1 MSSSVEKIKERLGI
15 VDVVESYIKL
25 ERAGGSFKA
34 RCPFHNEKTPS
45 FFVSP
50 DRNSYYCF
58 GCGAKGDIFSFVEQF
73 EGVDFMGALRMLAD
87 KAGVALRFEPKEKKD
102 ERERL
107 FDCMEASTKVFEAN
121 LFENK
126 EALDYLKNRGL
137 TDETIKNWRLGLAKD
152 DWHDLETRLSS
163 KGFRSD
169 EMLRAGVIKKAEGGK
184 IYDTF
189 RNRIIFPIFDTT
201 KRVVAFTGRILSNEK
216 DVAKYLNSPET
227 ELFKKSEILYGLHA
241 AKNGIRRLNF
251 SILVEGQMDLL
262 MCHQSG
268 WDNAVATSGTALTDK
283 HLEILK
289 RLSSNIIIA
298 YDNDLAGEKA
308 SLRAFT
314 TALRMDFNVKAVR
327 MSESKDPAD
336 LILKDKNEWKKAIK
350 EARDIVS
357 FAWENLLDEKLTHDK
372 FIAKFR
378 KVIVPLLASIP
389 GDSEKM
395 RLISMHQISIKT
407 GIREEHLL
415 EDIHKAELVIQ
426 SEDVP
431 ESKQP
436 EKLSGLESGA
446 SPIRR
451 LFGMLFAS
459 DKIGL
464 EGVKFTDLEKEIK
477 SISGDFYDILR
488 DKYSKEKERLLF
500 ETETLYSGG
509 VYKKE
514 LDELLKNFEDDIL
527 RERLLIKMRELQKFE
542 LSKDEKEVKRLLA
555 ECQEIT
561 KKITGLKQLKKQKAK
576 KKKKKKKPAKGK
588 KIRHKASKKTAPK

>member
-1 MSSSVEKIKERLGI
+1 MSSPTNEIKEKLGI
-15 VDVVESYIKL
+15 VDVLNSYLKL
-25 ERAGGSFKA
+25 EKSGKNYKA

-561 KKITGLKQLKKQKAK
+561 KKLSALKQ
-576 KKKKKKKPAKGK
+576 
-588 KIRHKASKKTAPK
+588 S